1 MAEREGGGSNS
12 DSNSNSGDNKKN
24 VYALGFVSF
33 FTDLSSEMV
42 FGLLPLFL
50 TGQLGISRAALGM
63 VEGMAEMLG
72 YTVRMGS
79 GAMSDRM
86 QRRKPLVVM
95 GYSLSAA
102 AKPLFGA
109 AAGWADAFLVR
120 SVDRVGKGI
129 RTAPRDA
136 LISESAP
143 ASRVGRYFGLHRSM
157 DQAGAIAGPA
167 LAFALFP
174 LAGFDGIFYLSLV
187 PGAIAV
193 VILLLFVKDL
203 PIAKGQG
210 KESRPSVLR
219 NVRAVLAERRFVFL
233 LAIMGVFSLGAFNFS
248 FVLVRASDIG
258 VADSQI
264 MLVYLAINA
273 AHTLVGYP
281 VGVLAD
287 RVGREKLLPAAY
299 GAFLASAFFMLLAS
313 GTDVAQAYLLAAVYG
328 AYVGIAETVQRAV
341 VPRYAR
347 SEHRATAY
355 GLYNLVV
362 GLAFLAA
369 NVVFGLLYDGMGLA
383 AAVAYS
389 ATTSSIAI
397 AAMVAFIATA
407 AKKPA
412 TTAATPQ

>member
-12 DSNSNSGDNKKN
+12 DSNSNSNDNKKN

-63 VEGMAEMLG
+63 VEGVAEMLG

-299 GAFLASAFFMLLAS
+299 GVFLASAFFMLLAS